1 MKLELRPIGSTLLVL
16 AGLAALTAGPACR
29 ADDSPKNSVRL
40 GSYTVFYDTKAD
52 DLTGPFVPPGVGLQA
67 ENTVTLY
74 AAYVRTISSRF
85 DVELA
90 AGWPPI
96 VKTKGTGPATLGSVP
111 YAGQVIAS
119 ARWFAP
125 SLLVEYKFLSENS
138 PVRPFIG
145 VGGTFVTF
153 YDRTSTA
160 EGNAAAGGPTR
171 LSLTNSLGP
180 TGTIG
185 ADAHIAGHWHAYGS
199 INYSQV
205 KSDLTANTAGEIR
218 KTHINFGPTALVFSV
233 GYSF

>member
-1 MKLELRPIGSTLLVL
+1 MMKLEMRPLGSTLL
-16 AGLAALTAGPACR
+16 ALAALTAGTAAR
-29 ADDSPKNSVRL
+29 ADDSGNNSVRL

-52 DLTGPFVPPGVGLQA
+52 DLTGPFVPPGVGLNA

-85 DVELA
+85 DLEFA

-111 YAGQVIAS
+111 YDGQVIAS

-138 PVRPFIG
+138 PVRPYIG

-160 EGNAAAGGPTR
+160 EGNAAAGGPTK

-180 TGTIG
+180 TATLG
-185 ADAHIAGHWHAYGS
+185 AAAHIGGHWHAYGS
-199 INYSQV
+199 FNISQV

-218 KTHINFGPTALVFSV
+218 KTHINFGPRALVFAI